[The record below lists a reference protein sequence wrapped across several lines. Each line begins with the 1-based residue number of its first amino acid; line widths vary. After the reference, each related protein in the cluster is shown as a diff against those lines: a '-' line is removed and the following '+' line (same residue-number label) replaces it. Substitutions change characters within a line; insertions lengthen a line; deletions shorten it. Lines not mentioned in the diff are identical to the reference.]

1 MKKLSAFAL
10 VLIIALSLCA
20 CSEAVEPDSDTNGTS
35 IVTNTA
41 AETETA
47 TEKPQGVEL
56 TLENVEEY
64 LSFEVS
70 REMSQYNEN
79 GADHILKV
87 TPLVEGDYSGVNIVV
102 EIPLYDHWYN
112 SYTTEI
118 DLTANLTLTK
128 VGKATVKHPIF
139 FDVTNL
145 YETRGIQGDDD
156 PTYIIKSVSG
166 TVK

>member
-1 MKKLSAFAL
+1 MKKIVYLMLS
-10 VLIIALSLCA
+10 LIIVFSVTACA
-20 CSEAVEPDSDTNGTS
+20 GQAPANNVETTQHAHTDEASETVDIT
-35 IVTNTA
+35 
-41 AETETA
+41 TENQA
-47 TEKPQGVEL
+47 IEL

-70 REMSQYNEN
+70 KEYSDVNPD

-87 TPLVEGDYSGVNIVV
+87 SPLVEGDYSGVSITV

-118 DLTANLTLTK
+118 DLTADITLTK
-128 VGKATVKHPIF
+128 VGKFTAKHPIF
-139 FDVTNL
+139 CDVADL
-145 YETRGIQGDDD
+145 YETRGAQGDDD